1 CQTSDLEVMKDSLK
15 LLLLGLF
22 IGTVVVISV
31 ISLTR
36 CMSATHER
44 EPSAFD
50 SVSVVVVH
58 DTITDTV
65 PVPVE
70 VRPVGAV
77 TAKLP
82 KVSTDDM
89 TFENRDTTARP
100 DESPDSAAVL
110 IPIDQKVYTDSMN
123 YRAVISGYNVSLDTI
138 AVFRQREYI
147 TQRLKPPEKRWGL
160 SVGVGAVVGTDMRV
174 RPGLFVG
181 GTYTFVTF

>member
-1 CQTSDLEVMKDSLK
+1 MKDSLK

-22 IGTVVVISV
+22 IGAAITASLF
-31 ISLTR
+31 SLTR
-36 CMSATHER
+36 CMTVTHER
-44 EPSAFD
+44 EPSAVD

-65 PVPVE
+65 PVPAE
-70 VRPVGAV
+70 SRQVGTV
-77 TAKLP
+77 TARLP
-82 KVSTDDM
+82 IENSVCVDDSCQHSSDSCQHYTD
-89 TFENRDTTARP
+89 
-100 DESPDSAAVL
+100 VL
-110 IPIDQKVYTDSMN
+110 IPIEQHVYTDSAN
-123 YRAVISGYNVSLDTI
+123 YRAVISGYHVSLDTL

-160 SVGVGAVVGTDMRV
+160 SVGVGAVIGTDMRV

>member
-1 CQTSDLEVMKDSLK
+1 MKDSLK

-22 IGTVVVISV
+22 IGAAITVSLF
-31 ISLTR
+31 SLTR
-36 CMSATHER
+36 CMTVTHER
-44 EPSAFD
+44 EPATVD
-50 SVSVVVVH
+50 TVSVVVVH
-58 DTITDTV
+58 DTIVDTV

-70 VRPVGAV
+70 SRQVGTVLAR
-77 TAKLP
+77 LP
-82 KVSTDDM
+82 IETNSVCVDDSCQHSSDSCQHYTD
-89 TFENRDTTARP
+89 
-100 DESPDSAAVL
+100 VL
-110 IPIDQKVYTDSMN
+110 IPLEQHVYTDSAN
-123 YRAVISGYNVSLDTI
+123 YRAVISGYRVSLDTL

>member
-1 CQTSDLEVMKDSLK
+1 MKDSLK

-22 IGTVVVISV
+22 IGAAITVSLF
-31 ISLTR
+31 SLTR
-36 CMSATHER
+36 CMTVTHER
-44 EPSAFD
+44 EPSTVD
-50 SVSVVVVH
+50 TVSVIVVH

-70 VRPVGAV
+70 SRQVGTL

-82 KVSTDDM
+82 KVSTDD
-89 TFENRDTTARP
+89 TAFENRDTTVHQ

-110 IPIDQKVYTDSMN
+110 IPLEQKVYTDSAN
-123 YRAVISGYNVSLDTI
+123 YRAVISGYRVSLDTL

>member
-1 CQTSDLEVMKDSLK
+1 MNDSIKILF
-15 LLLLGLF
+15 LGLIICAVF
-22 IGTVVVISV
+22 VISV

-44 EPSAFD
+44 EPATVD
-50 SVSVVVVH
+50 TVSVIVVH
-58 DTITDTV
+58 DTIVDTI

-70 VRPVGAV
+70 SRQVGTV
-77 TAKLP
+77 TARLP
-82 KVSTDDM
+82 IENSVCVDDSCQHLSDSCQHYTD
-89 TFENRDTTARP
+89 
-100 DESPDSAAVL
+100 VL
-110 IPIDQKVYTDSMN
+110 IPIEQHVYTDSAN
-123 YRAVISGYNVSLDTI
+123 YRAVISGYRVSLDTL

>member
-1 CQTSDLEVMKDSLK
+1 MNDSIKILF
-15 LLLLGLF
+15 LGLI
-22 IGTVVVISV
+22 IGTVFVFSV

-44 EPSAFD
+44 EQSAVD
-50 SVSVVVVH
+50 TVSVIVVH
-58 DTITDTV
+58 DTIVDTV
-65 PVPVE
+65 VKPVE
-70 VRPVGAV
+70 VRPVGTVLAR
-77 TAKLP
+77 LP
-82 KVSTDDM
+82 KVSNNDTA
-89 TFENRDTTARP
+89 FENRDTTVHQ

-110 IPIDQKVYTDSMN
+110 IPLEQKVYTDSAN
-123 YRAVISGYNVSLDTI
+123 YRAVISGYNVSLDTMV
-138 AVFRQREYI
+138 VFRQREYI